1 MERDEVQLVLMT
13 APDAGTAERIVRTL
27 VEERLIACGNI
38 VGGVTSIYR
47 WQGVVERGAEVLV
60 MMKSTAAMV
69 PQLMARGAELHPY
82 EVPEMLVFPVGAGY
96 PPYLAWVRDGVAADD
111 EREG

>member
-1 MERDEVQLVLMT
+1 MEQDAVQLVLMT
-13 APDAGTAERIVRTL
+13 APDAEAAERIISTL
-27 VEERLIACGNI
+27 VDERLIACGN
-38 VGGVTSIYR
+38 VMAGVSSIYR

-60 MMKSTAAMV
+60 MMKTTAGRV
-69 PQLMARGAELHPY
+69 PQLLERGAELHPY

-96 PPYLAWVRDGVAADD
+96 PPYLAWVRDSVAVDD

>member
-1 MERDEVQLVLMT
+1 MQQDGVQLVLMT
-13 APDAGTAERIVRTL
+13 APDAETAERIVRTL

-38 VGGVTSIYR
+38 MVGVDSIYR

-60 MMKSTAAMV
+60 MMKSTAARI
-69 PQLMARGAELHPY
+69 PQLLERGAELHPY
-82 EVPEMLVFPVGAGY
+82 EVPELLVFPVGAGY
-96 PPYLAWVRDGVAADD
+96 APYLAWVRECIASDD